1 MSLDYVFSTNEVLLI
16 LLGLAVLI
24 MGLAIFIHKKQKQ

>member
-24 MGLAIFIHKKQKQ
+24 MGFAIFIHKKDKG